1 MLGQCQ
7 GKTKVGSGMLQGVEL
22 EIVLHLSVNM
32 VVSTINLPMKKKFSC
47 LYVCSGGK
55 KNLMS
60 LVVLKR
66 TSFALSL
73 FKVN

>member
-32 VVSTINLPMKKKFSC
+32 VVSTINLPMKNNFPVYMYALVEKKI
-47 LYVCSGGK
+47 
-55 KNLMS
+55 
-60 LVVLKR
+60 
-66 TSFALSL
+66 
-73 FKVN
+73 